1 MMYQDVALAYTCVHA
16 SIASQ
21 AEFSTPMCEEHL
33 VGTWQER
40 LAGTPVNYYYYCYEE
55 IKPQTL
61 HGVHIHTLQQI

>member
-33 VGTWQER
+33 VGIWQER
-40 LAGTPVNYYYYCYEE
+40 AIGWNACKL
-55 IKPQTL
+55 L
-61 HGVHIHTLQQI
+61 LLLL